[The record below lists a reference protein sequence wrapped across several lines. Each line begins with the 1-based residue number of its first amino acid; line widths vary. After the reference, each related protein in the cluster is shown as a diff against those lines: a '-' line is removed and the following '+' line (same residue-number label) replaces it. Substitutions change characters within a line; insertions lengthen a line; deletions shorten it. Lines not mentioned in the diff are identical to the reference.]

1 MLYLTKSKMLY
12 SIVALFSSISF
23 LISKYILVS
32 QTDIQTSSQRFQLTS
47 SVPRETLTPD
57 ESQDEVLSYEVKELG
72 THM

>member
-12 SIVALFSSISF
+12 SIVALFSSISCI
-23 LISKYILVS
+23 ISKYIFS

-47 SVPRETLTPD
+47 SIPIETLTPD